1 MRFFYLL
8 LLVPTVALRLAVA
21 SAVVASLGRLGVSAW
36 SALYMPH
43 ALSEQAA
50 QYGPIGVTFSIF
62 TYLLAGALV
71 YTIAPLLVVTWTRRR
86 QSPDKSPAAGV

>member
-1 MRFFYLL
+1 MIQF
-8 LLVPTVALRLAVA
+8 ANNAVRIAAA

-36 SALYMPH
+36 SAVYMPH